1 MTQPS
6 PYNRATNFSA
16 FQAGNPTAP
25 LPAGPL
31 DEEFSR
37 IKVVIDQIRSVIRAI
52 QRDDTA
58 LANASVG
65 FDQLKTEIAIG
76 INPPSA
82 WATLTNYVVRDTVFT
97 DSKFYI
103 CEISHVSGVFA
114 DDLAAGYWEEIASF
128 EAATSAASV
137 TYNNGTSGLA
147 ANTVQAAIDEIDGD
161 VDTLSAAVAGLDAT
175 QIPYDDTSDV
185 KIDATNVSGAL
196 KDLDTAVV
204 QAMPTGAVIDYAGST
219 APTGWLLCHG
229 QSLLRADYVPLFA
242 AISTTYGAVDGT
254 HFNVPDLRGRVV
266 AGKDNMGG
274 VSANLLTDQSGG
286 INGDVLGDTGGA
298 ETHTLTEAQLAEHD
312 HVVSGT
318 TNSTGAANIT
328 VELLTSTAPNANATA
343 GSAAAQGTGAVGAN
357 TADVASSIPNHS
369 HTVSGTAAN
378 AGSGAAHNNV
388 QPTFILNKII
398 KT

>member
-1 MTQPS
+1 MAQPS
-6 PYNRATNFSA
+6 PYNRAFNFSN

-25 LPAGPL
+25 IPAGPL

-37 IKVVIDQIRSVIRAI
+37 LKVVTDELRSVIRAI

-58 LANASVG
+58 LANESVG
-65 FDQLKTEIAIG
+65 FDQLKAEISIG

-114 DDLAAGYWEEIASF
+114 DDLAAGKWEEIASF

-137 TYNNGTSGLA
+137 TYNNATSGLA
-147 ANTVQAAIDEIDGD
+147 ANTVQAAIDEVDGE
-161 VDTLSAAVAGLDAT
+161 VDTLSAALAGLDAT
-175 QIPYDDTSDV
+175 QVPYDDTGDT
-185 KIDATNVSGAL
+185 KIDATHVSGAL
-196 KDLDTAVV
+196 KDLDTAVAV
-204 QAMPTGAVIDYAGST
+204 AMPTGAVIDYAGST
-219 APTGWLLCHG
+219 APTGWLFCHG
-229 QSLLRADYVPLFA
+229 QSLLRADQPALFA
-242 AISTTYGAVDGT
+242 VISTTYGAVDGT
-254 HFNVPDLRGRVV
+254 HFTLPDLRGRVV
-266 AGKDNMGG
+266 AGKDDMGG
-274 VSANLLTDQSGG
+274 VSANRLTAQSGG
-286 INGDVLGDTGGA
+286 VNGDTLGAAGGA

-318 TNSTGAANIT
+318 TTSTGGVSPTIEVLDN
-328 VELLTSTAPNANATA
+328 VAPNANATP
-343 GSAAAQGTGAVGAN
+343 GAAAVQGTGANGTNYSGLV
-357 TADVASSIPNHS
+357 SPISNHS
-369 HTVSGTAAN
+369 HTLSGTAAN
-378 AGSGAAHNNV
+378 AGSGQAHNNV